1 MLIKTFKEYNAEIA
15 NYTNFG
21 LGIINQLNIHS
32 ILHNQIDSFN
42 DSIIVIFPL
51 SDFDFQTD
59 STVMIKI
66 DTDLKCKFCSYSNS
80 FRID

>member
-1 MLIKTFKEYNAEIA
+1 MLLKQFKECNAQIA
-15 NYTNFG
+15 NHTNVE
-21 LGIINQLNIHS
+21 LNIHS

-66 DTDLKCKFCSYSNS
+66 DTDLKCKFDSY
-80 FRID
+80 